1 MARTTTTAIES
12 WNTLHE
18 NGPWPTRFMHNT
30 ELAKKADMPL
40 QIERYNDAAGEMQR
54 LFADAISKGE
64 GFRAI
69 GSRWSMSHIA
79 HQKDNIQV
87 NPLMNLKIKIE
98 ASQLHPDT
106 DFIAENLFLIQCG
119 NVIKE
124 IHNFLND
131 FGKSMKATGA
141 SNGQTIAGCVST
153 GVHGSALDIGSV
165 QDYVVGLSIIT
176 GPGPEDRIYLERASK
191 PALSDAFAGIIQ
203 SRIIRDDGM
212 FNAALVSLG
221 SFGFIHGVVIEA
233 EDRFLLKRYVKKIS
247 KDLALDLASTL
258 DFENSL
264 FKIPVETDAAG
275 RGLRPYHYKVFINPY
290 VNDNEYVVEVMY
302 KKPYQSGYPDPV
314 PAIRTSLYKDLV
326 YLFIKIAQ
334 AWQNSIPKLIQILQN
349 SILPPVD
356 AEATGML
363 SEIFYDA
370 GYQGPAFACS
380 VGVDHRDSPKALQ
393 LLVDLAKDEG
403 PVPGIYAMR
412 FVKQSGA
419 TLAFTR
425 FPVTCML
432 EIDGLIWNGEPHG
445 MITLERFCTR
455 IIEVLQENNIVFTLH
470 WGKNADWAFPG
481 LTEYMYGARAGEWK
495 GYRNELL
502 SPEARTLF
510 SNDFLRHTGLDQ

>member
-1 MARTTTTAIES
+1 MAKTTTTTIGS

-30 ELAKKADMPL
+30 ELAKKAGMPL
-40 QIERYNDAAGEMQR
+40 QLERYNDAAGEMQR

-106 DFIAENLFLIQCG
+106 DFLHDNLFFIQCG

-131 FGKSMKATGA
+131 FGKSMKTTGA

-176 GPGPEDRIYLERASK
+176 GPDPEDRVYLERASK

-233 EDRFLLKRYVKKIS
+233 EDRFLLKRYVKKIR
-247 KDLALDLASTL
+247 KDLALDLA
-258 DFENSL
+258 
-264 FKIPVETDAAG
+264 
-275 RGLRPYHYKVFINPY
+275 
-290 VNDNEYVVEVMY
+290 
-302 KKPYQSGYPDPV
+302 
-314 PAIRTSLYKDLV
+314 
-326 YLFIKIAQ
+326 
-334 AWQNSIPKLIQILQN
+334 
-349 SILPPVD
+349 
-356 AEATGML
+356 AT
-363 SEIFYDA
+363 
-370 GYQGPAFACS
+370 
-380 VGVDHRDSPKALQ
+380 
-393 LLVDLAKDEG
+393 
-403 PVPGIYAMR
+403 
-412 FVKQSGA
+412 
-419 TLAFTR
+419 
-425 FPVTCML
+425 
-432 EIDGLIWNGEPHG
+432 
-445 MITLERFCTR
+445 
-455 IIEVLQENNIVFTLH
+455 
-470 WGKNADWAFPG
+470 
-481 LTEYMYGARAGEWK
+481 
-495 GYRNELL
+495 
-502 SPEARTLF
+502 
-510 SNDFLRHTGLDQ
+510 